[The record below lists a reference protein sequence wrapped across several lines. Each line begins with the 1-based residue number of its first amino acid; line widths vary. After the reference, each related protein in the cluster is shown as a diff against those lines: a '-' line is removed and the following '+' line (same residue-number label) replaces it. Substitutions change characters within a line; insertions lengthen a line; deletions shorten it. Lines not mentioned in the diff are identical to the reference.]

1 MLQGRKP
8 DMTRYSALFRTSVVS
23 LGVIALS
30 ATGALAQEDGPP
42 EEVTE
47 WVFQPAFD
55 QSDAGWANG
64 LIPWVK
70 AVEEATEGT
79 VTIRVEPAGALVSG
93 SEAFG
98 AAAAGM
104 TDGYAGWATVY
115 EIGRAAG
122 RGGAGRAA

>member
-1 MLQGRKP
+1 
-8 DMTRYSALFRTSVVS
+8 MTRYSYSRLFRTSVVS
-23 LGVIALS
+23 LGVITLS
-30 ATGALAQEDGPP
+30 ATGTLAQDGPP
-42 EEVTE
+42 DEVTE

-64 LIPWVK
+64 LIPWVA

-79 VTIRVEPAGALVSG
+79 VKIRVEPAGALISG
-93 SEAFG
+93 SEAVG